1 MSTYSTL
8 NEDRLSD
15 YISSIKNIPVLQK
28 DEEFLLA
35 RKWKKTGDRKAL
47 EKIINSHLKLVLR
60 IAKGYSGYGLPISDL
75 VAEGNLGIMHA
86 VQHFDPNIGYRF
98 STYAAWWIKAKI
110 SEFIYNSWSI
120 VKLSSSKSNKKLFFG
135 LRKLKKLLGIDIS
148 SDEEVKTVA
157 NQMKVSE
164 ESVKIAKDRFSRR
177 DLSINSTV
185 DPGISDMTWIDFIAD
200 AESQPD
206 RKILDEQEYDYRKK
220 VLHDA
225 LNTLPKKEYEIF
237 RLYRLDNP
245 TKTLQEIGKIMNL
258 SAERIRQLEKRA
270 FLKIQ
275 SYVKSVSQDIIKQ
288 AKKNRQSIA
297 AALKLLL
304 ILTLIAT

>member
-35 RKWKKTGDRKAL
+35 RKLKETGDRKAL

-237 RLYRLDNP
+237 RLYRLDTP

-258 SAERIRQLEKRA
+258 SAERVRQLEKRA

-297 AALKLLL
+297 VALKLLL
-304 ILTLIAT
+304 ILTLIAA

>member
-8 NEDRLSD
+8 NEDRLSA
-15 YISSIKNIPVLQK
+15 YISSIKNIPTLQK

-35 RKWKKTGDRKAL
+35 HKWRETGDRQAL
-47 EKIINSHLKLVLR
+47 NKIINSHLKLVFK

-110 SEFIYNSWSI
+110 QEYIYNSWSI
-120 VKLSSSKSNKKLFFG
+120 VKLSSYKNNKKLFFG
-135 LRKLKKLLGIDIS
+135 LRKLKKLLGIDLS
-148 SDEEVKTVA
+148 SDEEIKTVA
-157 NQMKVSE
+157 NQMNVSE

-177 DLSINSTV
+177 DFSINSSV
-185 DPGISDMTWIDFIAD
+185 DGASSDLTWVDFIAD
-200 AESQPD
+200 VESQPN
-206 RKILDEQEYDYRKK
+206 RKIFDEQEYDYRKK
-220 VLHDA
+220 VLHSA

-237 RLYRLDNP
+237 CLYRLSNP

-258 SAERIRQLEKRA
+258 SAERVRQLEKRA
-270 FLKIQ
+270 FLKVQ
-275 SYVKSVSQDIIKQ
+275 SYVKSVSQDIINQ
-288 AKKNRQSIA
+288 TVKNQKSISV
-297 AALKLLL
+297 ALKLLV
-304 ILTLIAT
+304 ILALIAI